1 MRSVINGKIS
11 DGENA
16 YCYNHS
22 MNSQENNDASKE
34 KSPEALREDLIDLQ
48 AVRERRNEPG
58 RPFEQFVADLKR
70 DRLL

>member
-1 MRSVINGKIS
+1 MKM
-11 DGENA
+11 EA
-16 YCYNHS
+16 
-22 MNSQENNDASKE
+22 NDIHTKE

-70 DRLL
+70 GGLI

>member
-1 MRSVINGKIS
+1 MKNEV
-11 DGENA
+11 
-16 YCYNHS
+16 
-22 MNSQENNDASKE
+22 NDIPPKE

-48 AVRERRNEPG
+48 AVRERRDEPG

>member
-1 MRSVINGKIS
+1 MKN
-11 DGENA
+11 EA
-16 YCYNHS
+16 
-22 MNSQENNDASKE
+22 NDIPPKE
-34 KSPEALREDLIDLQ
+34 KSPEALREDLIDLK

>member
-1 MRSVINGKIS
+1 MKN
-11 DGENA
+11 EA
-16 YCYNHS
+16 
-22 MNSQENNDASKE
+22 NDVPPKE
-34 KSPEALREDLIDLQ
+34 KSPEALREDRMDLQ

>member
-1 MRSVINGKIS
+1 MKN
-11 DGENA
+11 ET
-16 YCYNHS
+16 
-22 MNSQENNDASKE
+22 NDTPSKE

-70 DRLL
+70 DGLI

>member
-1 MRSVINGKIS
+1 MKNEANEIPP
-11 DGENA
+11 
-16 YCYNHS
+16 
-22 MNSQENNDASKE
+22 KE